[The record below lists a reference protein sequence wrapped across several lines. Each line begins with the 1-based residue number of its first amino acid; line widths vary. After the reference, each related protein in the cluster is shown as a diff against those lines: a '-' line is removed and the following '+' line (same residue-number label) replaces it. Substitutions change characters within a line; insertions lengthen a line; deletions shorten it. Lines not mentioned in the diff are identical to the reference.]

1 MLERRTKTAEH
12 RADGVDVRLSQPD
25 RPDLVRGDDA
35 RALGEPDAGPAVFRA
50 IETVLKSP
58 SPPLTPD
65 LGGKAST
72 EELGGAIQQALWAG
86 H

>member
-1 MLERRTKTAEH
+1 MMLDH
-12 RADGVDVRLSQPD
+12 
-25 RPDLVRGDDA
+25 
-35 RALGEPDAGPAVFRA
+35 LGEPVAGQAVFRA

-72 EELGGAIQQALWAG
+72 DELGVAIQQALLAS
-86 H
+86 

>member
-1 MLERRTKTAEH
+1 MMLEH
-12 RADGVDVRLSQPD
+12 
-25 RPDLVRGDDA
+25 
-35 RALGEPDAGPAVFRA
+35 LGEPDAGQAVFRA

-72 EELGGAIQQALWAG
+72 EEPGGAIQQARWAG